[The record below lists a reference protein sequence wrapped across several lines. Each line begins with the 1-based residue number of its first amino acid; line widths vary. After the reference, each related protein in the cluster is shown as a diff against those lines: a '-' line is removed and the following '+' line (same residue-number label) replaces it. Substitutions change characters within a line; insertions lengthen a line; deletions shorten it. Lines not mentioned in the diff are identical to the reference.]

1 MKPFNHLVVLFL
13 GAVCIAVIGTAG
25 CASTGI
31 QRSEKAT
38 TTMATMDSTLQLLAQ
53 QLGTTGVSLGEVVD
67 PDNRDLRNSFK
78 VYSANVLEIE
88 AMAKDFDRHAD
99 EMNARGKD
107 YFEEWQK
114 EGDEYKNPR
123 IQKLSEDRQ
132 IEISDIYHEIAK
144 KSAGVKESLNA
155 YVTEIKEIQ
164 IYLSSDLTPKGVEA
178 IAPVARTIRNE
189 GDKLKYAIKD
199 IQTAI
204 HNASAAMS
212 LSGY

>member
-1 MKPFNHLVVLFL
+1 MKPLNQLVALLL
-13 GAVCIAVIGTAG
+13 GIAVIGTAG

-38 TTMATMDSTLQLLAQ
+38 TTMTTMDSTLQLIAK
-53 QLGTTGVSLGEVVD
+53 QLDTTGVSLGEVVD
-67 PDNRDLRNSFK
+67 PDNRDLRNSFLL
-78 VYSANVLEIE
+78 YSDNVSKIE
-88 AMAKDFDRHAD
+88 AMAKDFDKHAD

-123 IQKLSEDRQ
+123 IQKLSEERQ
-132 IEISDIYHEIAK
+132 IEISEIYREIAK
-144 KSAGVKESLNA
+144 NSVGVKESLNA
-155 YVTEIKEIQ
+155 YVTDIKEIQ

-178 IAPVARTIRNE
+178 IAPVARTVRNK
-189 GDKLKYAIKD
+189 GDNLIYDIKD

-204 HNASAAMS
+204 QNASAAMS